1 MYIEGADENLL
12 QLEGSHSEPVIQ
24 GSRRINLHISGM
36 LVYNI
41 AHYDGI
47 QITLRE
53 LSIVHIQGLA
63 LSLQRTLMAK
73 YNYN

>member
-41 AHYDGI
+41 AHDDGI
-47 QITLRE
+47 QITIRE
-53 LSIVHIQGLA
+53 LFNCSHTRFTTISPTNTYG
-63 LSLQRTLMAK
+63 
-73 YNYN
+73 